1 MDNSNNQKQKSNF
14 VAIKVKGELK
24 DSTITDNLTVG
35 GSFLEIDGDVEGGS
49 IERNKT
55 FLSNDL
61 PIEKV
66 EIVEGNKTEQQINI
80 DGVSARNKDSNPN
93 KKWFSMNNPLVWI
106 ICSILLFIICFFLGK
121 YIFPRVVMF
130 FSKW

>member
-93 KKWFSMNNPLVWI
+93 KK
-106 ICSILLFIICFFLGK
+106 
-121 YIFPRVVMF
+121 
-130 FSKW
+130 